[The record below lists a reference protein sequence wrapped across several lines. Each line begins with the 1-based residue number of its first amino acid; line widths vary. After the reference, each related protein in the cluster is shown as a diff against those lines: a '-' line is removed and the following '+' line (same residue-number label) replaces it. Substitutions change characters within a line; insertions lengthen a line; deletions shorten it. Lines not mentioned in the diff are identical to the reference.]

1 MIYINIPYVV
11 ENNRIDKDVAKKEIE
26 ILDISD
32 GAKVSAYEAIYNLH
46 PRGVNFSNK
55 NSDEAFLLEDVLKRL
70 GVPYRISEES
80 EYYVGQDNSG

>member
-1 MIYINIPYVV
+1 MVYIDIPYVA
-11 ENNRIDKDVAKKEIE
+11 ENNRIDKEIAKKEIE

-32 GAKVSAYEAIYNLH
+32 GAKINAYTAIYNLY

-55 NSDEAFLLEDVLKRL
+55 NSIEALLLEDTLKRL
-70 GVPYRISEES
+70 GVPYRRSEES